1 MTVISMRKMTP
12 TVGKTEL
19 ATSRVRAMAGIVAR
33 AGARVRIGQVV
44 AGEGAGSMHLY
55 AAFEDFSS
63 ISRATLTIAS
73 DPARATLLHER
84 ELNPAGEVVGPEVYR
99 TIYGDV
105 APNYPIVMQR
115 EYRLPRE
122 NLQDALSL
130 LPEIEKLGKSH
141 DFKMMAIV
149 PVIAD
154 DLGRMVV
161 AYYNKTMEDL
171 GKTIDEVG
179 MSEKF
184 QKIVTKANTL
194 GTLEKSRV
202 VKIVL

>member
-141 DFKMMAIV
+141 DFKMMAVV

-184 QKIVTKANTL
+184 QKIVTKANTF

-202 VKIVL
+202 VKIV

>member
-1 MTVISMRKMTP
+1 MTIISVRKMTP

-84 ELNPAGEVVGPEVYR
+84 ELNPAGEVIGPEVYR

-202 VKIVL
+202 VKIV

>member
-1 MTVISMRKMTP
+1 MTVISVRKMTP

-63 ISRATLTIAS
+63 ISGATLTIAS

-141 DFKMMAIV
+141 DFKMMAVI

-154 DLGRMVV
+154 DLGRMIWLL
-161 AYYNKTMEDL
+161 YTSPSPRDR
-171 GKTIDEVG
+171 TR
-179 MSEKF
+179 
-184 QKIVTKANTL
+184 
-194 GTLEKSRV
+194 SRMPASA
-202 VKIVL
+202 

>member
-184 QKIVTKANTL
+184 QKIVTKANTF

-202 VKIVL
+202 VKII

>member
-1 MTVISMRKMTP
+1 MTVISVRKMTP

-141 DFKMMAIV
+141 DFKMMAVV

-184 QKIVTKANTL
+184 QKIVTKANTF

-202 VKIVL
+202 VKIV

>member
-141 DFKMMAIV
+141 DFKMMAVV

-184 QKIVTKANTL
+184 QKIVTKANTF

-202 VKIVL
+202 VKII

>member
-1 MTVISMRKMTP
+1 MTVISVRKMTP

-141 DFKMMAIV
+141 DFKMMAVV

-184 QKIVTKANTL
+184 QKIVTKANTF

-202 VKIVL
+202 VKII

>member
-1 MTVISMRKMTP
+1 MTIISVRKMTP

>member
-1 MTVISMRKMTP
+1 MTVISVRKMTP

-141 DFKMMAIV
+141 NFKMMAIV

-202 VKIVL
+202 VKIV

>member
-1 MTVISMRKMTP
+1 MTVISVRKMTP

-63 ISRATLTIAS
+63 ISRATLIIAS
-73 DPARATLLHER
+73 DPARAALLHER

-202 VKIVL
+202 VKIV

>member
-1 MTVISMRKMTP
+1 MTVISVRKMTP

-73 DPARATLLHER
+73 DPARATLLHDR

-184 QKIVTKANTL
+184 QKIVTKANTF

-202 VKIVL
+202 VKIV